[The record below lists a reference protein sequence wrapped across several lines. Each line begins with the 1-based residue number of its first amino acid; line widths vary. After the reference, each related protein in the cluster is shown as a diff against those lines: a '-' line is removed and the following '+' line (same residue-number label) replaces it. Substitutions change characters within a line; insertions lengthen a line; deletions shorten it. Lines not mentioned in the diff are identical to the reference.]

1 LETLRDVSICD
12 LEVCFGV
19 ERVIDLIGIEKL
31 LKVGGLGRLDL
42 FARLVLLV
50 RLTKNLVGLAELGS
64 INSLVTD
71 WGFILFELH
80 ALLLDLGFRFFG
92 CFGLDLRDWLFDHSI
107 NLHLILVFF
116 ALDYLRGVI
125 LNLSRSLESIF
136 FLVDLDAH
144 ILLDQLDILVVESL
158 DVLFLLLGSFKLF
171 LASFDHLGFDFFVW
185 CDETL
190 QL

>member
-1 LETLRDVSICD
+1 METLRDVSICD

-19 ERVIDLIGIEKL
+19 ERVVDLICIEKL
-31 LKVGGLGRLDL
+31 LKVGGLGWLDL
-42 FARLVLLV
+42 FARLVLLM

-64 INSLVTD
+64 INSLVTN
-71 WGFILFELH
+71 WGFVLFELH

-92 CFGLDLRDWLFDHSI
+92 CFSLDLRDWFFDHSI

-125 LNLSRSLESIF
+125 LNLSHSLESIF

-144 ILLDQLDILVVESL
+144 ILLDQLDILVVEGL
-158 DVLFLLLGSFKLF
+158 DVLFLFLGSFELF
-171 LASFDHLGFDFFVW
+171 LASFDHLGFDFFFW
-185 CDETL
+185 CDETR